1 MAEITSRRSGE
12 LLRVL
17 FEILM
22 QNPDGIQA
30 RDALATLDQ
39 RVGLT
44 EFEAGS
50 FPGSPGQRRFEK
62 LVRFYTINTVKA
74 GWMTKQKGRWFI
86 TDEGK
91 AAYQSFTDP
100 EQFMDEAKRLYRKWA
115 KEQPV
120 PDPVIDETEDE
131 PDASS
136 TLEEAE
142 EAARSA
148 IQAHLEAM
156 NAYDFQD
163 LIAALLR
170 AMGYHVNWVA
180 PPGPD
185 DGIDIIAFA
194 DPLGVKGPRMK
205 VQVKHHQAKADVDSL
220 RSFIA
225 VLTDQDVG
233 IFINAGG
240 FTSGA
245 EREARRQLSR
255 RLTLIDLP
263 RLVELWIEHYRSMD
277 EVDRVRLPLKP
288 VYYLAPVEASGG

>member
-1 MAEITSRRSGE
+1 MAEITSRRSGD

-17 FEILM
+17 FEILKEH
-22 QNPDGIQA
+22 PDGIQA
-30 RDALATLDQ
+30 RDALAELDR
-39 RVGLT
+39 RVQLT
-44 EFEAGS
+44 EFESGS

-86 TDEGK
+86 TDEGRS
-91 AAYQSFTDP
+91 AYSRFADP

-115 KEQPV
+115 KEQPA
-120 PDPVIDETEDE
+120 PAPVVNDDDS
-131 PDASS
+131 PAASS

-142 EAARSA
+142 EAASSA
-148 IQAHLEAM
+148 IQEHLEDM

-163 LIAALLR
+163 LVASLLK

-185 DGIDIIAFA
+185 DGIDIVAFA
-194 DPLGVKGPRMK
+194 DPLGVRGPRMK
-205 VQVKHHQAKADVDSL
+205 VQVKHHQSKADVDAL

-233 IFINAGG
+233 IFINTGG

-255 RLTLIDLP
+255 RLTLLDLP
-263 RLVELWIEHYRSMD
+263 RLVDLWIEHYRSID
-277 EVDRVRLPLKP
+277 EADRTRLPLKT
-288 VYYLAPVEASGG
+288 VYYLAPVEASG